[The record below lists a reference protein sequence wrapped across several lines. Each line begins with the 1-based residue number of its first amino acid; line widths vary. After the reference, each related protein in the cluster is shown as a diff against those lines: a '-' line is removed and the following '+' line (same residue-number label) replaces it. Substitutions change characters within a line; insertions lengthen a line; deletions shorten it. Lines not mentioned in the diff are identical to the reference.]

1 MQTSSDSDTRT
12 VSGTERATRAGTR
25 SRSRE
30 VLADALLVAVAAAWG
45 SSFLA
50 AKDLTDVVGVLSA
63 LALRFLFAAVAAV
76 VLVLV
81 RRERMPRGRG
91 LIIAI
96 ALGGFQATIIGLETW
111 GVHLT
116 TATNAGLISSLAL
129 IGTPLLESIASRAWL
144 PPAFFVAAVVA
155 VVGVALLVSGDGFH
169 APNLGDIVLLIA
181 AVVRSIR
188 VVTGGHL
195 LRHRRESSLSV
206 VCVQVLVSAV
216 VFSALAAPELPG
228 AFIRMTASSW
238 FDVVFLGLICSVF
251 AFAIELWAVRRTSAA
266 RASILMGTEPVWAV
280 ITGAVVGGEAL
291 TIVGAVGGLLIV
303 ASSYAGGAIERRHRL
318 RGASTA

>member
-1 MQTSSDSDTRT
+1 
-12 VSGTERATRAGTR
+12 
-25 SRSRE
+25 
-30 VLADALLVAVAAAWG
+30 
-45 SSFLA
+45 
-50 AKDLTDVVGVLSA
+50 
-63 LALRFLFAAVAAV
+63 
-76 VLVLV
+76 
-81 RRERMPRGRG
+81 MPRGRG

-169 APNLGDIVLLIA
+169 APNLGDIALLIA

-195 LRHRRESSLSV
+195 LRRRRESSLSV

-216 VFSALAAPELPG
+216 VFTALAAPELPG
-228 AFIRMTASSW
+228 AVIHMTFSSW
-238 FDVVFLGLICSVF
+238 FDVVFLGLVCSVF

-291 TIVGAVGGLLIV
+291 TIVGAVGGMLIV

-318 RGASTA
+318 RRAS